1 MNIKNYLNEEGQI
14 KIWPSKQ
21 MKKLEVLKYLVQFF
35 QFNYNYSEKEV
46 NEIIN
51 KHHTFNDY
59 FLLRRELINNHL
71 LSRTTNGAKY
81 WRNVIE
87 IK

>member
-1 MNIKNYLNEEGQI
+1 MNVENYINEEGKI

>member
-1 MNIKNYLNEEGQI
+1 MNIENYLNEDGKI

-21 MKKLEVLKYLVQFF
+21 LKKLEVLTYLVQFF

-51 KHHTFNDY
+51 EHHTFNDY

-71 LSRTTNGAKY
+71 LSRTLNGAKY
-81 WRNVIE
+81 WRNE
-87 IK
+87 IR